1 MKLHSQIRSRQ
12 QGRARPAAIA
22 GVIVVGIV
30 LGALIL
36 MMDKGRHVS
45 AGDDDAPAAATPAAK
60 DAKAGAKAD
69 TNTDPKDAASAGT
82 AAAAHT
88 AHVAMEDAQVKASAI
103 DLQVAGPA
111 RVHALAQFPGEVQ
124 LNDDRTVHVVPRV
137 AGIAESVLVTTGQTV
152 KKGQVLAVFSSQLV
166 SELRSV
172 LQTAERR
179 LEHMQSLYEREKRL
193 WEQKISAEQDYLQA
207 QHSVQEAEIDLENAK
222 QKLAALGVG
231 KGSGAMNRFE
241 LRAAYDG
248 LVVERSLSIGE
259 AVKEDTPIFT
269 IADMSTVWVEA
280 AIPAKDLPLF
290 KVGDKVTLR
299 ATAFDAQTVGTVA
312 FLGALVGEQTRMA
325 RARLLV
331 PNPKGT
337 WRPGLFVNI
346 EVKATDAEVPV
357 AVQTEALQTL
367 GTQQVVFVRDGKNF
381 VAHPVT
387 LGRSDGDHV
396 EIVQGLKAGARYAA
410 HNSYI
415 IKSEMSKLASEEGY

>member
-1 MKLHSQIRSRQ
+1 
-12 QGRARPAAIA
+12 
-22 GVIVVGIV
+22 
-30 LGALIL
+30 
-36 MMDKGRHVS
+36 
-45 AGDDDAPAAATPAAK
+45 
-60 DAKAGAKAD
+60 
-69 TNTDPKDAASAGT
+69 
-82 AAAAHT
+82 
-88 AHVAMEDAQVKASAI
+88 
-103 DLQVAGPA
+103 
-111 RVHALAQFPGEVQ
+111 
-124 LNDDRTVHVVPRV
+124 VHVVPRV

-325 RARLLV
+325 KARILV
-331 PNPKGT
+331 ANPKGT

-346 EVKATDAEVPV
+346 EVKSADAEVPV
-357 AVQTEALQTL
+357 AVQSDALQTL
-367 GTQQVVFVRDGKNF
+367 GTQQVVFVREGKNF
-381 VAHPVT
+381 VARPVT
-387 LGRSDGDHV
+387 LGRSDGKNV
-396 EIVQGLKAGARYAA
+396 EIVQGLPAGARYAA

-415 IKSEMSKLASEEGY
+415 IKSELSKLASEEGY

>member
-1 MKLHSQIRSRQ
+1 MKLENLYRSREA
-12 QGRARPAAIA
+12 GRARPAAIA
-22 GVIVVGIV
+22 GVVIAGVV

-36 MMDKGRHVS
+36 NMDKGRHVS
-45 AGDDDAPAAATPAAK
+45 AGDDDAPPAAGAVAGPDK
-60 DAKAGAKAD
+60 PVPAAGA
-69 TNTDPKDAASAGT
+69 PQL
-82 AAAAHT
+82 
-88 AHVAMEDAQVKASAI
+88 AHVAMEDAQIKASAI

-111 RVHALAQFPGEVQ
+111 RIHALAQFSGEIQ

-137 AGIAESVLVTTGQTV
+137 AGIAELVLVATGQMV
-152 KKGQVLAVFSSQLV
+152 RKGQLLAVFSSQLV
-166 SELRSV
+166 SEQRSA

-179 LEHMQSLYEREKRL
+179 LEHAQSILEREKRL

-207 QHSVQEAEIDLENAK
+207 QHSVQEAEIDRENAR

-231 KGSGAMNRFE
+231 RGSGAMNRFE

-269 IADMSTVWVEA
+269 IADMSTVWAEA
-280 AIPAKDLPLF
+280 HIPARDLPLF
-290 KVGDKVTLR
+290 RVGDKVTVR
-299 ATAFDAQTVGTVA
+299 ASAFDAQTTGTVA

-325 RARLLV
+325 RARILV
-331 PNPKGT
+331 ANPKGT

-346 EVKATDAEVPV
+346 DVKTTDAEVPV
-357 AVQTEALQTL
+357 AVQTDALQTL

-387 LGRSDGDHV
+387 LGRSDGSHV
-396 EIVQGLKAGARYAA
+396 EVMQGLNAGVRYAA